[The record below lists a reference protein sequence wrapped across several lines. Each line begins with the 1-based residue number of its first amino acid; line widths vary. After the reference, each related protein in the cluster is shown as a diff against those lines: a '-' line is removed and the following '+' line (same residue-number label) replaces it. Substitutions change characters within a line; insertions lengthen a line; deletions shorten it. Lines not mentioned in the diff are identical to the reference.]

1 MRAGRKKQV
10 KTRHYGE
17 EDYVPIEGSDNKWV
31 DRSTGEEVPGR
42 TYRLPPRREKF
53 KQDWYHGDMAGDREM
68 SQDAHLTCYAWRV
81 WACVNSGLEYR
92 NVVGLTQRR
101 IEEITGIDQANVSR
115 AMRLLV
121 ERGYLVKE
129 GREGRNVIFRVCHL
143 YRWRGSAKSL
153 REFLAGETAGL
164 EVGSDGDEPC

>member
-1 MRAGRKKQV
+1 MAS
-10 KTRHYGE
+10 
-17 EDYVPIEGSDNKWV
+17 DLVPIEGGRWV
-31 DRSTGEEVPGR
+31 KADS
-42 TYRLPPRREKF
+42 LPEQRRFKEKF

-92 NVVGLTQRR
+92 NVVGLTQRQ
-101 IEEITGIDQANVSR
+101 IGEITGIDKANVSR

-129 GREGRNVIFRVCHL
+129 GREGRNMLFRVCHA
-143 YRWRGSAKSL
+143 YRWRGSAKAL
-153 REFLAGETAGL
+153 REFLAGYAAP
-164 EVGSDGDEPC
+164 VPMADESC